1 MADESG
7 TSGPS
12 QEVSRGNREAHN
24 RWLQALA
31 IAAAVLAVYLLTS
44 SGSNPFNQYVLLSD
58 AFLHGRL
65 DIRNPPDYLE
75 LARYRD
81 GEACTGQEPGCKG
94 FVIDPP
100 SPAVLLMPFV
110 AIWGTDLNQTYVSML
125 FGALA
130 MGLFWVAARQMGW
143 SPRFS
148 GAMVLLLALGTNF
161 WWASTDGGLWTFA
174 HVSAVFFLMAALVEA
189 TGARRP
195 WLVGLLVGAAGLA
208 RLPVFLSSPFFA
220 YLIIEKDGRPW
231 REMLRDRSVQAQL
244 AGFAAAVA
252 VMAGADL
259 LYNFARYGTPLDKG
273 YDHPQYADQPW
284 FAKGRFD
291 ISYIP
296 RHIEAIFYKQPELN
310 EGEFPYFRPSSYGMA
325 LFFTTPAF
333 LYAFNSYWDRRTLA
347 AALTLGLTAVPLVL
361 HGTTGWAQF
370 GYRFSMDLFPMLAVL
385 TAAGMRHEL
394 SGLKWM
400 AIAASCFVCFW
411 GVLYAGDTPLEDLL
425 GHQWVV
431 PGL

>member
-1 MADESG
+1 MAEESE
-7 TSGPS
+7 TSGAGR
-12 QEVSRGNREAHN
+12 QGLVAGGEARS

-31 IAAAVLAVYLLTS
+31 IAIAVLAVYLLTT

-75 LARYRD
+75 LARYKD
-81 GEACTGQEPGCKG
+81 GEACAGREPGCKG

-110 AIWGTDLNQTYVSML
+110 AIWGTGLNQTYVSML
-125 FGALA
+125 FGAAA
-130 MGLFWVAARQMGW
+130 MGLFWVAARQWGW

-148 GAMVLLLALGTNF
+148 GAMVLLLALGTDF

-174 HVSAVFFLMAALVEA
+174 HVSAVFFMMAALVEA

-195 WLVGLLVGAAGLA
+195 WLVGLLVGAGGLA

-220 YLIIEKDGRPW
+220 YLILEREQRPW
-231 REMLRDRSVQAQL
+231 RELLRDRGVQTRL
-244 AGFAAAVA
+244 ALFAAAVA

-259 LYNFARYGTPLDKG
+259 LYNFARYGTVLDKG

-296 RHIEAIFYKQPELN
+296 RHIEAIFFKQPELN

-333 LYAFNSYWDRRTLA
+333 LYAFNARWERRSLA
-347 AALTLGLTAVPLVL
+347 AIVALGLTAVPLVL

-385 TAAGMRHEL
+385 TASGMRQEM
-394 SGLKWM
+394 SGLKWA
-400 AIAASCFVCFW
+400 AIGLSCFICFW
-411 GVLYAGDTPLEDLL
+411 GVLYAGDTPLEDVL